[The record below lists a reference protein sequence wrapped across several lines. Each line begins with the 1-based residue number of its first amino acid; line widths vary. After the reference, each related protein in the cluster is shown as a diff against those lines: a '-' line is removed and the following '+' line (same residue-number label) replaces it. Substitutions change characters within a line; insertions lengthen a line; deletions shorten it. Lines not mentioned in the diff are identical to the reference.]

1 MPPASRERQTG
12 YCTLGPQ
19 ISYDREQWQ
28 SQWPDV
34 DGWMLNQLR
43 QSPLNVQEEANADI
57 VIVPVLL
64 EIGDLSNPNDLL
76 RAIQVCQCIQ
86 VRFRIAVNRASGPDR
101 KPWPASGLPFPPVLQ
116 M

>member
-1 MPPASRERQTG
+1 MPPAVRLRQAG

-28 SQWPDV
+28 SQWQDI

-43 QSPLNVQEEANADI
+43 QSPLNVNEEANADI

-64 EIGDLSNPNDLL
+64 RIGTPSNPIDLL
-76 RAIQVCQCIQ
+76 TDIQVCQC
-86 VRFRIAVNRASGPDR
+86 FRV
-101 KPWPASGLPFPPVLQ
+101 GLGTDTTE
-116 M
+116 